1 MKISIG
7 HVITLVF
14 LTFAVFILY
23 MVTRMMGSKVDLVE
37 SDYYS
42 KELKFQSQIE
52 KYRNTIQLGDS
63 ALRFNQDNQ
72 FLQIEINKSNPEQI
86 NVYMYYPQN
95 NEKDVLYTFDN
106 TSLCVISKNKISKG
120 RVILKIEWKDEN
132 TVYYYEKEMFI
143 Y

>member
-14 LTFAVFILY
+14 LMFAGFILY
-23 MVTRMMGSKVDLVE
+23 MVAQMMGSKVDLVE

-63 ALRFNQDNQ
+63 ALRFNQEHQ
-72 FLQIEINKSNPEQI
+72 HVQIKINKNNPEQI
-86 NVYMYYPQN
+86 SVYMYYPQN

-106 TSLCVISKNKISKG
+106 TSLCILDKNKISKG
-120 RVILKIEWKDEN
+120 RVILKIEWKDES